1 MASVAFLFG
10 FEARSIQDW
19 ITMPGRLRHVTNG
32 SEILERLCRE
42 DIARALKACGFEGS
56 TTHDAGAAH
65 LFRIGDSVVFD
76 GVRPIT
82 LAAGRIELAIAGEHR
97 EKGER
102 LLRLWPLMVGERAP
116 LLRFAVAG
124 MAYDPGGFGA
134 ALAKLRQELRE
145 AAARPVF
152 DPYPAGPLLLR
163 AQRTGL
169 PAVSAAFENPGED
182 PDEEPE
188 AQDVSMV
195 RRCAEEHLSRT
206 KGYRLLDRKLDPDGS
221 VLHAVDEAEELTKGR
236 PNRYVAMLHADGTG
250 IGAALMRV
258 NDRLAGAA
266 LDDDTRIEAQRRL
279 SQLIDETGQAAARD
293 ALAAVAGGGTAK
305 LRLRPIVLGGDDL
318 TMLMP
323 AVLGWPFACD
333 FARAFE
339 RRSAEGIARFHDWLR
354 SRGMVLD
361 GALPDRFTCGVGIAF
376 VQALYPYSVAAKL
389 ADDLCRSAKR
399 GVAGKGVSAVAFH
412 RVTASAAEGWDEIEK
427 RELTAGHGA
436 AARRLTMVPYV
447 PLADGATVTAG
458 MRSTGQLDRLVD
470 ALRQLPRGA
479 VADLASLIHEPE
491 AGKAEAR
498 FQRVVEMAK
507 RRQDGGATALKTALE
522 ALGCKDSPW
531 SRVEGGPPIATP
543 LGDAAALLALAREV
557 PHDGSPATA
566 PASGAA
572 AGGEAAR

>member
-1 MASVAFLFG
+1 MAGVAFLFG
-10 FEARSIQDW
+10 FEAKSIQDW
-19 ITMPGRLRHVTNG
+19 ITMSGRLRHVTNG

-42 DIARALKACGFEGS
+42 GVAQALKACGFEGS
-56 TTHDAGAAH
+56 ETHDAGAAR
-65 LFRIGDSVVFD
+65 LFGIGDGEVFD

-124 MAYDPGGFGA
+124 AEIGSEGFGA
-134 ALAKLRQELRE
+134 ALEKLRQELRE

-152 DPYPAGPLLLR
+152 DSHPAGPLLLR

-169 PAVSAAFENPGED
+169 PAVAATFESPGKD

-195 RRCAEEHLSRT
+195 RRRAEQRRFDAE
-206 KGYRLLDRKLDPDGS
+206 KNRLLDRKLDPDGS

-250 IGAALMRV
+250 IGATLMEV
-258 NDRLAGAA
+258 NARLDRAA
-266 LDDDTRIEAQRRL
+266 PDDDTRIEARRRL
-279 SQLIDETGQAAARD
+279 SLVIDETGQAAARD
-293 ALAAVAGGGTAK
+293 ALAVAGGGAAK

-323 AVLGWPFACD
+323 AALGWSFACA

-339 RRSAEGIARFHDWLR
+339 RRSAEGIARFRDWLR
-354 SRGMVLD
+354 SRGMDLGD
-361 GALPDRFTCGVGIAF
+361 ALPDRFTCGVGIAF
-376 VQALYPYSVAAKL
+376 VQALYPYRFAAEL
-389 ADDLCRSAKR
+389 AHGLCSFAKR
-399 GVAGKGVSAVAFH
+399 GVVGKGVSAVAFH
-412 RVTASAAEGWDEIEK
+412 RVTASAAEGWDEILG

-436 AARRLTMVPYV
+436 AARRLTMAPYV
-447 PLADGATVTAG
+447 PLPDGATVPEG
-458 MRSTGQLDRLVD
+458 LRSTGQLGALVD
-470 ALRQLPRGA
+470 ALRQLPRKA

-491 AGKAEAR
+491 AGKAETR
-498 FQRVVEMAK
+498 FQRVVEMAE
-507 RRQDGGATALKTALE
+507 RRQDGGSKALKDALE
-522 ALGCKDSPW
+522 ALGCEDGPW
-531 SRVEGGPPIATP
+531 LRAEGGRPCATP
-543 LGDAAALLALAREV
+543 LADAAALLALEREI
-557 PHDGSPATA
+557 PHDGSPETA
-566 PASGAA
+566 PASGSA